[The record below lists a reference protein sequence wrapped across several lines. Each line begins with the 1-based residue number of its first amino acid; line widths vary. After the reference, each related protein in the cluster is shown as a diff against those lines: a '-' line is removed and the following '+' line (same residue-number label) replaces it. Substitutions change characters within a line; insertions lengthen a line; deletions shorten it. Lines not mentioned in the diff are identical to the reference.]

1 MWWFVS
7 FFYVIICSLDT
18 VKKESLA
25 INFIITEID
34 NFYKNKCPR
43 LYRSDVRLTG
53 MKDGKRS
60 GFHESKVIHK
70 VCSRQMEATTFLG
83 LSFPRSHY

>member
-7 FFYVIICSLDT
+7 FFLCNNLLTWHSE
-18 VKKESLA
+18 KKSLA

-70 VCSRQMEATTFLG
+70 VCRRQMEATTFLG
-83 LSFPRSHY
+83 LSFPRSH

>member
-1 MWWFVS
+1 MICF
-7 FFYVIICSLDT
+7 FFYIIICSLDT
-18 VKKESLA
+18 VKKKSLA

-70 VCSRQMEATTFLG
+70 VCRRQMEATTFLG
-83 LSFPRSHY
+83 LSFPRSH

>member
-1 MWWFVS
+1 M
-7 FFYVIICSLDT
+7 
-18 VKKESLA
+18 KKKYLA

-70 VCSRQMEATTFLG
+70 VCRRQMEATTFLG
-83 LSFPRSHY
+83 LSFPRSHC

>member
-18 VKKESLA
+18 VKKKSLA

-70 VCSRQMEATTFLG
+70 VCRRQMEATTFLG
-83 LSFPRSHY
+83 LSFPRSH

>member
-1 MWWFVS
+1 M
-7 FFYVIICSLDT
+7 
-18 VKKESLA
+18 KKKSLA

-70 VCSRQMEATTFLG
+70 VCR
-83 LSFPRSHY
+83 R

>member
-18 VKKESLA
+18 VKKKSLE

-70 VCSRQMEATTFLG
+70 VCRRQMEATTFLG
-83 LSFPRSHY
+83 LSFPRSH